1 MEKELSSVLLR
12 QLKRCKIEL
21 DGSPIPPEVF
31 REFLGRVDTSY
42 EDFKEREGRYEQV
55 CRQSSEEIATYISK
69 LKQAEA
75 INRQQQ
81 LDILNMLKH
90 IRQGIFTITE
100 GRRIHPEY
108 SEYTTELLEKA
119 DLAGCDVKEA
129 LLQKATIDADSLEQI
144 LSVLDFSIGA
154 EEVGFS
160 ANQHILPRQL
170 ILHFTSARE
179 KTVEVDWTPIFND
192 DGVVEKILVSLRDVS
207 ELKMLEKLN
216 MNQQRELEILSQLVS
231 ASTERFQQ
239 FYRNSASA
247 LAHCRKIL
255 EQEGRLIT
263 IASLQELYRE
273 LHTIKGNARMFGF
286 RGITNLVHD
295 AEDHY
300 KISVHVIH
308 DSWNTNDRLRDIDA
322 IRQELE
328 AYAAMAAKAFGYNEK
343 PEQVQRHQFVE
354 TTLGILRSYQQGD
367 VRPERALHEI
377 AENIRVFEYSPL
389 PMILESVVNGT
400 GPLAQELG
408 KLAPQI
414 NIPSS
419 TLAFHRKTHAALESI
434 FNHLIRNAVD
444 HGLETE
450 SERLQYGKPA
460 RGLIDISCVRTRD
473 GVSICM
479 RDDGRGL
486 NLNRIQDKARSLG
499 LLPGSAEL
507 GLDDLAQ
514 LIFEPGLS
522 TRQQE
527 NQVSGRGMGLSA
539 VRCLAQDLGGNIRIE
554 LKRGDTPA
562 PAVHFIIDLP
572 SDLLTELTL
581 PDQNLQKA
589 S

>member
-1 MEKELSSVLLR
+1 MEKELSSILLR

-21 DGSPIPPEVF
+21 DGSPIAPEVF

-42 EDFKEREGRYEQV
+42 EDFKERESRYEQI
-55 CRQSSEEIATYISK
+55 CRQSSDEIATYISK

-108 SEYTTELLEKA
+108 SVYTTELLEKS

-129 LLQKATIDADSLEQI
+129 LLQKATIDADTLEQI

-170 ILHFTSARE
+170 ILNFPPTRE

-192 DGVVEKILVSLRDVS
+192 EGVVEKILVSLRDVS
-207 ELKMLEKLN
+207 ELKMLEKVNL
-216 MNQQRELEILSQLVS
+216 NQQRELEILSQLVS
-231 ASTERFQQ
+231 ASSERFQQ
-239 FYRNSASA
+239 FYRNSVTA
-247 LAHCRKIL
+247 LDHCRGLL
-255 EQEGRLIT
+255 EQQGHLIT

-286 RGITNLVHD
+286 RGITNMVHD

-308 DSWNTNDRLRDIDA
+308 ESWNTSDRIRDLDA

-343 PEQVQRHQFVE
+343 PEQLQRHQFVE
-354 TTLGILRSYQQGD
+354 KTLGILRGYQEGE
-367 VRPERALHEI
+367 VRAEHALSEI

-389 PMILESVVNGT
+389 PLILESVVNGT
-400 GPLAQELG
+400 APLAQELG
-408 KLAPQI
+408 KLPPQI
-414 NIPSS
+414 NVPNS

-434 FNHLIRNAVD
+434 FNHLIRNALD
-444 HGLETE
+444 HGLESE
-450 SERLQYGKPA
+450 SERLQHGKPA
-460 RGLIDISCVRTRD
+460 RGLIDISYVRTRD
-473 GVSICM
+473 GVSIRM
-479 RDDGRGL
+479 QDDGRGL

-499 LLPGSAEL
+499 LLPNTADL
-507 GLDDLAQ
+507 GVEDLAQ

-539 VRCLAQDLGGNIRIE
+539 VRCLAQDLGGNIRVE
-554 LKRGDTPA
+554 LKRTEQTS
-562 PAVHFIIDLP
+562 PAVHFVIELP
-572 SDLLTELTL
+572 AEHLAELVPAQTF
-581 PDQNLQKA
+581 QKA